1 LLQRGDRSMLV
12 LTRKKGQTIRIGD
25 DIEITIV
32 ATANDQVKIGI
43 QAPKN
48 VEILRQ
54 ELFEEIQAENKAA
67 TASVDNLLS
76 SIKDFPNLK
85 K

>member
-1 LLQRGDRSMLV
+1 MLV
-12 LTRKKGQTIRIGD
+12 LSRKKGQTIRIGD

-32 ATANDQVKIGI
+32 ATSNDQVKIGI

-54 ELFEEIQAENKAA
+54 EVFEEIQAENKAA
-67 TASVDNLLS
+67 TTSVDNLLS
-76 SIKDFPNLK
+76 NIKNLSNLK

>member
-1 LLQRGDRSMLV
+1 MLV

-25 DIEITIV
+25 EIEITVV

-67 TASVDNLLS
+67 TTSASVDNLIS
-76 SIKDFPNLK
+76 SIKNFPSLK

>member
-1 LLQRGDRSMLV
+1 MLV
-12 LTRKKGQTIRIGD
+12 LSRKKGQTIRVGD

-67 TASVDNLLS
+67 TASVNNLLS
-76 SIKDFPNLK
+76 NLKNLSNLK

>member
-1 LLQRGDRSMLV
+1 MLV
-12 LTRKKGQTIRIGD
+12 LSRKKGETIRIGD

-54 ELFEEIQAENKAA
+54 EVFEEIQAENKAA

-76 SIKDFPNLK
+76 NIKNLSNLK
-85 K
+85 NNHKKH

>member
-1 LLQRGDRSMLV
+1 MLV
-12 LTRKKGQTIRIGD
+12 LSRKKGQTIRIGD

-54 ELFEEIQAENKAA
+54 EVFEEIQAENKAA
-67 TASVDNLLS
+67 TASIDNLLS
-76 SIKDFPNLK
+76 NIKNIIK

>member
-1 LLQRGDRSMLV
+1 MLV
-12 LTRKKGQTIRIGD
+12 LSRKKGQTIRIGD

-32 ATANDQVKIGI
+32 ATTNDQVKIGI

-54 ELFEEIQAENKAA
+54 EVFEEIQAENKAA
-67 TASVDNLLS
+67 TASIDNLLS
-76 SIKDFPNLK
+76 SIRNIIK

>member
-1 LLQRGDRSMLV
+1 MLV
-12 LTRKKGQTIRIGD
+12 LSRKKGQTIRIGD

-43 QAPKN
+43 NAPKN

-54 ELFEEIQAENKAA
+54 EVFEEIQAENKAA
-67 TASVDNLLS
+67 TASINNLLGN
-76 SIKDFPNLK
+76 IKNLSNFK

>member
-1 LLQRGDRSMLV
+1 MLV
-12 LTRKKGQTIRIGD
+12 LSRKKGQTIRIGD

-54 ELFEEIQAENKAA
+54 EVFEEIQAENKAA
-67 TASVDNLLS
+67 TASIDNLLS
-76 SIKDFPNLK
+76 NIKNTR
-85 K
+85 

>member
-1 LLQRGDRSMLV
+1 MLV
-12 LTRKKGQTIRIGD
+12 LSRKKGQTIRIGD

-54 ELFEEIQAENKAA
+54 EVFEEIQAENKAA
-67 TASVDNLLS
+67 TASIDNLVS
-76 SIKDFPNLK
+76 NLK
-85 K
+85 NLVKK

>member
-1 LLQRGDRSMLV
+1 MNMLV
-12 LTRKKGQTIRIGD
+12 LSRKKGQTIRIGD

-54 ELFEEIQAENKAA
+54 EVFEEIQAENKAA
-67 TASVDNLLS
+67 TASIDNLLS
-76 SIKDFPNLK
+76 NIKNIIK

>member
-1 LLQRGDRSMLV
+1 MLV
-12 LTRKKGQTIRIGD
+12 LSRKKGQTIRIGD

-54 ELFEEIQAENKAA
+54 EVFEEIQAENKAA
-67 TASVDNLLS
+67 TASIDNLLS
-76 SIKDFPNLK
+76 NLK
-85 K
+85 NLVKK

>member
-1 LLQRGDRSMLV
+1 MLV
-12 LTRKKGQTIRIGD
+12 LSRKKGQTIRIGD

-54 ELFEEIQAENKAA
+54 EVFEEIQAENKAA
-67 TASVDNLLS
+67 TASIDNLLS
-76 SIKDFPNLK
+76 NIKNLVK

>member
-1 LLQRGDRSMLV
+1 MLV
-12 LTRKKGQTIRIGD
+12 LSRKKGQTIRIGD

-76 SIKDFPNLK
+76 NLKNLSNLK

>member
-1 LLQRGDRSMLV
+1 MLV

-32 ATANDQVKIGI
+32 ATVNDQVKIGI

-67 TASVDNLLS
+67 TASVENLLS
-76 SIKDFPNLK
+76 NLKNLPNLK

>member
-1 LLQRGDRSMLV
+1 MLV
-12 LTRKKGQTIRIGD
+12 LSRKKGQTIRIGD

-54 ELFEEIQAENKAA
+54 EVFEEIQAENKAA
-67 TASVDNLLS
+67 TASIDNLLS
-76 SIKDFPNLK
+76 NIKNTSK
-85 K
+85 KII

>member
-1 LLQRGDRSMLV
+1 MLV
-12 LTRKKGQTIRIGD
+12 LSRKKGQTIRIGD

-67 TASVDNLLS
+67 TASVDNLLNNLKNLS
-76 SIKDFPNLK
+76 NLK

>member
-1 LLQRGDRSMLV
+1 MLV
-12 LTRKKGQTIRIGD
+12 LSRKKGQTIRIGD

-54 ELFEEIQAENKAA
+54 EVFEEIQAENKAA
-67 TASVDNLLS
+67 TASIDNLLS
-76 SIKDFPNLK
+76 NIKNISK
-85 K
+85 KII

>member
-1 LLQRGDRSMLV
+1 MLV
-12 LTRKKGQTIRIGD
+12 LSRKKGQTIRIGD

-67 TASVDNLLS
+67 TISVDNLLS
-76 SIKDFPNLK
+76 NIKNLPNLK